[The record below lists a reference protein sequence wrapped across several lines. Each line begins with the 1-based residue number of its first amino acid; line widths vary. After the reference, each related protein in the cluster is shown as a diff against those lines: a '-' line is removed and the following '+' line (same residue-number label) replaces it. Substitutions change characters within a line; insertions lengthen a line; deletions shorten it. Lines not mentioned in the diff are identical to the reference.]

1 MTNRREFLQAGVA
14 ATALPLAV
22 GSMLKPAS
30 AAAAAGELGIPIYK
44 AIFDERY
51 AEGRAFGEQVA
62 RNGVVA
68 HAFADGNITDFWYD
82 ELDLLWRET
91 PVAIAGLT
99 QFGPMFVLDRLGR
112 ERGLQTVLRIEHRP
126 EAGALLRHVMTGPAE
141 TLRLVSRLGSEGMAW
156 PSVMACAVAGCH
168 ANCSSPAEHTV
179 TIECAK
185 PEIGGGTLSC
195 TRENGP
201 ERIIHYYMT
210 EGQRDGHELPLD
222 GPLFSWVIAPK
233 ARA

>member
-22 GSMLKPAS
+22 PGVLQTAS
-30 AAAAAGELGIPIYK
+30 AAPVESAPRVRIYK

-51 AEGRAFGEQVA
+51 PEGRAFGEQVA
-62 RNGVVA
+62 KSGVAA
-68 HAFADGNITDFWYD
+68 HAFADGDITRFWFD

-112 ERGLQTVLRIEHRP
+112 ERGLTTVFRVEHRP
-126 EAGALLRHVMTGPAE
+126 EEGGLRHVMSGPSE
-141 TLRLVSRLGSEGMAW
+141 ILRSASRLGGEGVAW
-156 PSVMACAVAGCH
+156 PSVMARAVVGCQGD
-168 ANCSSPAEHTV
+168 CSAPAEQSFAMR
-179 TIECAK
+179 CAR
-185 PEIGGGTLSC
+185 PEMRGGTLSC
-195 TRENGP
+195 GADNLP

-210 EGQRDGHELPLD
+210 ERQRNGLDVPLD
-222 GPLFSWVIAPK
+222 GPLFTWVIAPK
-233 ARA
+233 AQA

>member
-22 GSMLKPAS
+22 GGMLQPPT
-30 AAAAAGELGIPIYK
+30 AAADTSIPRVPIYK
-44 AIFDERY
+44 AVFDERY

-62 RNGVVA
+62 RNGVAA
-68 HAFADGNITDFWYD
+68 HAFADGDITSFWYD

-99 QFGPMFVLDRLGR
+99 QFGPMFVLERLGR
-112 ERGLQTVLRIEHRP
+112 ERGLRTVLRVEHRP
-126 EAGALLRHVMTGPAE
+126 EAAGVLRHIMSGPAQ
-141 TLRLVSRLGSEGMAW
+141 TLGLVSRLSSEGMAW
-156 PSVMACAVAGCH
+156 HAVMGCAIAGCH
-168 ANCSSPAEHTV
+168 ADCSVLAQETLV
-179 TIECAK
+179 TKGAK
-185 PEIGGGTLSC
+185 PAIGGGTLSC
-195 TRENGP
+195 TRANGP

-210 EGQRDGHELPLD
+210 DANREGRDLPLD

-233 ARA
+233 VRV